1 MVVLLELSLDNAQG
15 SPQFFIMFKAFT
27 TLVLTFAMS
36 ASFSFLFAQNSNFQ
50 DSVKQLDQVVITA
63 TKHERKQSQTGKVL
77 SVIGSDI
84 LERSS
89 GQTLPDLL
97 NRQVGIVI
105 NGAQNNLGTNQDI
118 YIRGAGTGYAL
129 IMLDGIPLYDPSNL
143 SNNFDLNL
151 IPIDQIERIEILKGG
166 QSTLYGSDALA
177 GVINIISKKTYQKP
191 LELQALAAGGSYGTW
206 KGNLSLGGQSE
217 KTSYSLQYGHLNS
230 QGFSSAFDEKKQGG
244 FDKDAFS
251 ENNLSAQVKQ
261 RIFPGFLLKGLFNY
275 NAYKADI
282 DAGAFVDDQDY
293 IIQSNNLLGGAGFV
307 YDKKYLR
314 LTLNYVYNATE
325 RIFEDDSTSVPA
337 TAFAKYS
344 RTDYRGKSNF
354 VEAYGNFKFGQK
366 MEFLLGLEN
375 RSQNMSQFYF
385 SVSDFGNSLDE
396 LKADLTQSNLFSSYA
411 SINVSKLGVFGFE
424 LGGRYNQHSEFG
436 TAITYNLNPYLLINQ
451 QLKAFV
457 NLSSSFKAPTQYQ
470 LFSVYGNQN
479 LKPETGTNFELGAQ
493 WFSKDQTSQL
503 RAVYFTRD
511 VQDVIIFRSTSAPP
525 YGQYAN
531 YNEQNDAGLELE
543 GQGQWGKLKLGFN
556 YTYVDGKVSTTQ
568 NAGRD
573 TTYFNLIRR
582 PKNAFNFNIA
592 YNLSKKWDASLSLR
606 AVGKR
611 IDNYFDN
618 ATFQSLEV
626 DLDSYLTLDLYQEY
640 RINSTWKVFLDLR
653 NLSNQQ
659 LFDTYGYNSRRFNFM
674 LGVQS
679 KF

>member
-1 MVVLLELSLDNAQG
+1 
-15 SPQFFIMFKAFT
+15 MFKAFT
-27 TLVLTFAMS
+27 TLVLSFTLS
-36 ASFSFLFAQNSNFQ
+36 ASFSFLFAQSTNVQ

-77 SVIGSDI
+77 SVIGPDV

-261 RIFPGFLLKGLFNY
+261 RIAPGFLLKGLFNY

-293 IIQSNNLLGGAGFV
+293 TIQSNNLLGGAGFV
-307 YDKKYLR
+307 YDKEYLR

-325 RIFEDDSTSVPA
+325 RIFEDDSTSVPT

-344 RTDYRGKSNF
+344 RTDYRGKSHF

-375 RSQNMSQFYF
+375 RSQNMSQLYL

-411 SINVSKLGVFGFE
+411 SLNVSKLGIFGFE
-424 LGGRYNQHSEFG
+424 LGGRYNHHSEFG
-436 TAITYNLNPYLLINQ
+436 TAITYNINPYILINQ

-470 LFSVYGNQN
+470 LFSVYGNQA

-493 WFSKDQTSQL
+493 WFSKDQSSQL

-525 YGQYAN
+525 YGQYTN

-543 GQGQWGKLKLGFN
+543 GQGQLGKLRLGFN
-556 YTYVDGKVSTTQ
+556 YTYVDGKVKTTLGS
-568 NAGRD
+568 GRD
-573 TTYFNLIRR
+573 TTYFNLVRR
-582 PKNAFNFNIA
+582 PKNAFNFNA
-592 YNLSKKWDASLSLR
+592 GYALSKKWDASLSLR

-640 RINSTWKVFLDLR
+640 RINSTWKVFLELR
-653 NLSNQQ
+653 NLTNQQ

>member
-1 MVVLLELSLDNAQG
+1 
-15 SPQFFIMFKAFT
+15 MFKAFT
-27 TLVLTFAMS
+27 TLVLSFALS
-36 ASFSFLFAQNSNFQ
+36 ASFSFLFAQNTHVQ

-77 SVIGSDI
+77 SVIGSDV

-118 YIRGAGTGYAL
+118 YIRGASTGYAL

-177 GVINIISKKTYQKP
+177 GVINIISKKNYQKP

-261 RIFPGFLLKGLFNY
+261 RIAPGFLLKGLFNY

-293 IIQSNNLLGGAGFV
+293 TIQSNNLLGGAGFV
-307 YDKKYLR
+307 YDKEYLR

-325 RIFEDDSTSVPA
+325 RIFEDDSTSVPT

-344 RTDYRGKSNF
+344 RTDYRGKSHF

-375 RSQNMSQFYF
+375 RSQNMSQLYL

-411 SINVSKLGVFGFE
+411 SLNVSKLGIFGFE

-436 TAITYNLNPYLLINQ
+436 TAITYNINPYVLINQ

-470 LFSVYGNQN
+470 LFSVYGNQA

-493 WFSKDQTSQL
+493 WFSKDQSSQL

-525 YGQYAN
+525 YGQYTN

-556 YTYVDGKVSTTQ
+556 YTYVDGKVKTTLGS
-568 NAGRD
+568 GRD
-573 TTYFNLIRR
+573 TTYFNLVRR
-582 PKNAFNFNIA
+582 PKNAFNFNA
-592 YNLSKKWDASLSLR
+592 GYALSKKWDASLSLR

-626 DLDSYLTLDLYQEY
+626 DLDAYLTLDLYQEY

-653 NLSNQQ
+653 NLTNQQ